1 MTFDLIFAENY
12 HEAFQSHIAQKSS
25 SDIFEWTLFPILL
38 SHSRKIP
45 KMRGRTF
52 YQWEKAWFLTFSW
65 PWYWR
70 KFFVLEEMS
79 LTMALPETK
88 SQLHKWSNMV
98 MTISRLKSIRLTENK
113 KIVHDFLKN
122 LANFKTTPSSF
133 TPYCSCFNKIF
144 MVSVFQLSH
153 FYLDAM

>member
-25 SDIFEWTLFPILL
+25 SDIFEWTLFPILI

-52 YQWEKAWFLTFSW
+52 YQWEKSMISNIFLTLIL
-65 PWYWR
+65 
-70 KFFVLEEMS
+70 KKILVLEEMS
-79 LTMALPETK
+79 LTMVLPETK
-88 SQLHKWSNMV
+88 WQLHKWSNMV

-133 TPYCSCFNKIF
+133 TP
-144 MVSVFQLSH
+144 
-153 FYLDAM
+153 